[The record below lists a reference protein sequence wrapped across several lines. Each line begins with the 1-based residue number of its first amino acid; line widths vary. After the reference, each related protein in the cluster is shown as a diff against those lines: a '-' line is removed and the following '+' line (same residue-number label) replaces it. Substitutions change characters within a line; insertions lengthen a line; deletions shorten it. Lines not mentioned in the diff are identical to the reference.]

1 MVEAAGVEPAS
12 GNSPHRLLH
21 TYPEFLISLLK
32 PLSGWMLEELSCYE
46 FRLTCNKQPIEA
58 ILLIDAFSG
67 LAGKT
72 RKDVS
77 LH

>member
-21 TYPEFLISLLK
+21 TYPEFSLSPLK

-46 FRLTCNKQPIEA
+46 FRLIRNKQPIEA
-58 ILLIDAFSG
+58 ILLIDALSG
-67 LAGKT
+67 TAGKT
-72 RKDVS
+72 REDVS